1 MEDNKEIPVQIIW
14 KADDMVNLTLTG
26 LEFDQLQKAINVSKL
41 LIDRTIEDN
50 LNTGVFKRVYKS
62 DLTEDGSLRSD
73 FWATEEVNPNQ
84 N

>member
-14 KADDMVNLTLTG
+14 KADDLVNLTLTG

-62 DLTEDGSLRSD
+62 DLAEDGSLRSD
-73 FWATEEVNPNQ
+73 FWATETVNPQEN
-84 N
+84 

>member
-41 LIDRTIEDN
+41 IKNIY
-50 LNTGVFKRVYKS
+50 G
-62 DLTEDGSLRSD
+62 
-73 FWATEEVNPNQ
+73 
-84 N
+84 